1 MKYDVSG
8 GISRSAGRVFTAFRR
23 ALFDLLQHQ
32 SFESISVQ
40 TLCNAAN
47 YPRSTFYNY
56 FDDIYDLL
64 DFCLHAP
71 IRSFDKEK
79 YAAYQPEQRVYAMFS
94 DLYDLLESRRDA
106 FSCVYQNNR
115 PAGVLQ
121 SSLIKRLKQEVFTTL
136 TDAAPERPL
145 PREMVAEHCCNVI
158 YLLLSW
164 NSLHDD
170 KLSKDEAM
178 EAVRH
183 LLSGLYTSGEAAGA
197 CAT

>member
-1 MKYDVSG
+1 MGNMIIGQSG
-8 GISRSAGRVFTAFRR
+8 GPTAVINSSLAGAIKAAKIGGIEHIYGMRYGIEG
-23 ALFDLLQHQ
+23 LLQGQ
-32 SFESISVQ
+32 I
-40 TLCNAAN
+40 
-47 YPRSTFYNY
+47 
-56 FDDIYDLL
+56 IDLG
-64 DFCLHAP
+64 
-71 IRSFDKEK
+71 E
-79 YAAYQPEQRVYAMFS
+79 MFS

-121 SSLIKRLKQEVFTTL
+121 SSLIKRLKQEVFSAL

-145 PREMVAEHCCNVI
+145 PRDMVAEHCCNVI

-183 LLSGLYTSGEAAGA
+183 LLSGLYAPASAAGA